1 MHAPTGLIDVLLFV
15 CRGGY
20 YPPFIYKISL
30 RFARDA
36 KDVVPYNVW
45 LFSSFHICYAKIP
58 PSRVV
63 FSFYSKNSVSP
74 GAMEYSF
81 LLSVKNTSVDVG
93 LCTLVISAENTSAS
107 YALVYS

>member
-1 MHAPTGLIDVLLFV
+1 MVVLKFA

-20 YPPFIYKISL
+20 YPPAKSTQNNREAKRLPYGHSFLFVGEDIILPSFIKISL

-63 FSFYSKNSVSP
+63 FSFLFKEHRLAGGDCV
-74 GAMEYSF
+74 F
-81 LLSVKNTSVDVG
+81 LFVK
-93 LCTLVISAENTSAS
+93 AEEH
-107 YALVYS
+107 LG